1 MPKSFYTKL
10 KGVSKK
16 NEDGRS
22 RQEVIEEDLYEGL
35 ELHLEREPDNPND
48 SDAIAVFSSEYGDRV
63 GYISGDLA
71 DQLAPQM
78 DRGQLITCQVT
89 EITGDYGQTRGV
101 NVLITVY
108 TLAES
113 KLKDELGK
121 AGQPASEPAPATEEQ
136 KFIPEP
142 PKPAEEVPQPS
153 SQVNEWRATK
163 AYTPS
168 PVLRATE
175 TKRKPTLKQRWLA
188 LPKKAR
194 TWIIIILVILLI
206 YFFGR

>member
-121 AGQPASEPAPATEEQ
+121 ADQPVSEPAPATEEQ

-142 PKPAEEVPQPS
+142 PKPAAEVPQPS

-163 AYTPS
+163 AYTPP

-194 TWIIIILVILLI
+194 TWIIITLVILLI